1 MLSGM
6 VDIWPIWRSLG
17 VEKTQTLPIFH
28 DAFTG
33 TDNVGKFSETGKTNW
48 FQQNIKAGM
57 ELTTA
62 IMKLL
67 KFVGSMYCPKRV
79 NITNI

>member
-1 MLSGM
+1 MLPGM

-28 DAFTG
+28 DAFAG
-33 TDNVGKFSETGKTNW
+33 TDNVGKFSEIGKTNW
-48 FQQNIKAGM
+48 FQQYIKAGM

-62 IMKLL
+62 RSHETIK
-67 KFVGSMYCPKRV
+67 
-79 NITNI
+79 